1 MRMRIREIH
10 EINEVER
17 KRREEEE
24 RKNREFLKIKPTT
37 DITVDEAQAF
47 WNDLFNQENIEQVE
61 QLI

>member
-1 MRMRIREIH
+1 MRMRFREIH

-24 RKNREFLKIKPTT
+24 RKNREFLKIKPET

-47 WNDLFNQENIEQVE
+47 WNDLFNQENIDQVE
-61 QLI
+61 QMI